1 MSLSHNITFLLKY
14 HLLLLFALII
24 SVFPGV
30 VIADSSVSSTS
41 SVIGQASWYNFRPGL
56 FAASNIYSPGQKVRV
71 YHDASGKYVD
81 VVINDY
87 GPDPKIYPDRVIDL
101 QKEAFAQL
109 APLGAGVITV
119 RLEPLPKGENLAII
133 SQPVSSSTLAIT
145 STSTKVLSNQ
155 TGRDLS
161 KEQAALA
168 QFTKLYGRL
177 PKDAVDWRII
187 KDLAYNNLKRDLNKE
202 KLALTQFTKLYGR
215 LPKDSVDWQIIK
227 DIAYYQKLPKTNN
240 NFKAVNISN
249 KEAAAAI
256 VLDGDNGQVL
266 WERNATQV
274 LPIASLTKLVAVKTF
289 LDVKPDLDKVVTY
302 SQEDEKEIGKY
313 CTPSEAAMVNLRDG
327 DQVKVR
333 DLVYSALIGS
343 ANNAVES
350 LVRLSGLTR
359 DEFINKMNA
368 NAKKWGTTSTKF
380 VEPTGLSPDN
390 VSTAKDYALILKNI
404 SQDATIKKISTTAS
418 YQFSTIN
425 TKQSHTIKNTNKLL
439 REGNF
444 SLETSKTGY
453 LTEAGHCLAMAA
465 QQQDTK
471 QHFIVV
477 TLGSPTWSK
486 SYEVASKLL
495 TTALN

>member
-1 MSLSHNITFLLKY
+1 MSLSYNITFLLKY

-41 SVIGQASWYNFRPGL
+41 SVIGRASWYNFRPGL
-56 FAASNIYSPGQKVRV
+56 FAASNVYSPGQKVRV

-101 QKEAFAQL
+101 QKEAFTQL

-145 STSTKVLSNQ
+145 STSPKVLSNQ

-161 KEQAALA
+161 KEQA
-168 QFTKLYGRL
+168 
-177 PKDAVDWRII
+177 
-187 KDLAYNNLKRDLNKE
+187 
-202 KLALTQFTKLYGR
+202 ALTQFTKLYGR

-368 NAKKWGTTSTKF
+368 NAKKWGATSTKF

>member
-1 MSLSHNITFLLKY
+1 MSLSYNITFLLKY
-14 HLLLLFALII
+14 HLLLLSALII

-41 SVIGQASWYNFRPGL
+41 SVIGRASWYNFRPGL
-56 FAASNIYSPGQKVRV
+56 FAASNVYSPGQKVRV

-101 QKEAFAQL
+101 QKEAFTQL

-145 STSTKVLSNQ
+145 STSPKVLSNQ

-161 KEQAALA
+161 KEQA
-168 QFTKLYGRL
+168 
-177 PKDAVDWRII
+177 
-187 KDLAYNNLKRDLNKE
+187 
-202 KLALTQFTKLYGR
+202 ALTQFTKLYGR

-256 VLDGDNGQVL
+256 VLDGDSGQVL
-266 WERNATQV
+266 WEKNATQV

-289 LDVKPDLDKVVTY
+289 LDLKPDLDKVVTY

-368 NAKKWGTTSTKF
+368 NAKKWGATSTKF

>member
-1 MSLSHNITFLLKY
+1 
-14 HLLLLFALII
+14 
-24 SVFPGV
+24 
-30 VIADSSVSSTS
+30 
-41 SVIGQASWYNFRPGL
+41 
-56 FAASNIYSPGQKVRV
+56 
-71 YHDASGKYVD
+71 
-81 VVINDY
+81 
-87 GPDPKIYPDRVIDL
+87 
-101 QKEAFAQL
+101 
-109 APLGAGVITV
+109 
-119 RLEPLPKGENLAII
+119 
-133 SQPVSSSTLAIT
+133 
-145 STSTKVLSNQ
+145 
-155 TGRDLS
+155 
-161 KEQAALA
+161 
-168 QFTKLYGRL
+168 
-177 PKDAVDWRII
+177 
-187 KDLAYNNLKRDLNKE
+187 
-202 KLALTQFTKLYGR
+202 
-215 LPKDSVDWQIIK
+215 PKDSVDWQIIK

-249 KEAAAAI
+249 QEAAAAI

-368 NAKKWGTTSTKF
+368 NAKKWGATSTKF

>member
-1 MSLSHNITFLLKY
+1 MSLSHNIIFLLKY
-14 HLLLLFALII
+14 HLLILSAFII
-24 SVFPGV
+24 GVLPGV
-30 VIADSSVSSTS
+30 VIADSSASSTS
-41 SVIGQASWYNFRPGL
+41 SVIGRASWYNFRPGL
-56 FAASNIYSPGQKVRV
+56 FAASNVYSPGQKVRV

-119 RLEPLPKGENLAII
+119 RLEPLPKGEDLSIV
-133 SQPVSSSTLAIT
+133 SQPVSSLAVAIT
-145 STSTKVLSNQ
+145 STSPKVLSNQ

-168 QFTKLYGRL
+168 
-177 PKDAVDWRII
+177 
-187 KDLAYNNLKRDLNKE
+187 
-202 KLALTQFTKLYGR
+202 QFTKLYGR

-249 KEAAAAI
+249 QEAAAAI

-368 NAKKWGTTSTKF
+368 NAKKWGATSTKF

-486 SYEVASKLL
+486 SYEVASRLL

>member
-14 HLLLLFALII
+14 HLLLLSALII

-41 SVIGQASWYNFRPGL
+41 SVIGRASWYNFRPGL
-56 FAASNIYSPGQKVRV
+56 FAASNVYSPGQKVRV

-101 QKEAFAQL
+101 QKEAFTQL

-145 STSTKVLSNQ
+145 STSPKVLSNQ

-161 KEQAALA
+161 KEQA
-168 QFTKLYGRL
+168 
-177 PKDAVDWRII
+177 
-187 KDLAYNNLKRDLNKE
+187 
-202 KLALTQFTKLYGR
+202 ALTQFTKLYGR

-368 NAKKWGTTSTKF
+368 NAKKWGATSTKF

>member
-1 MSLSHNITFLLKY
+1 MSLSHNIIFLLKY
-14 HLLLLFALII
+14 HLLILSAFII
-24 SVFPGV
+24 GVLPGV
-30 VIADSSVSSTS
+30 VIADSSASSTS
-41 SVIGQASWYNFRPGL
+41 SVIGRASWYNFRPGL
-56 FAASNIYSPGQKVRV
+56 FAASNVYSPGQKVRV

-101 QKEAFAQL
+101 QKEAFTQL

-145 STSTKVLSNQ
+145 STSPKVLSNQ

-161 KEQAALA
+161 KEQA
-168 QFTKLYGRL
+168 
-177 PKDAVDWRII
+177 
-187 KDLAYNNLKRDLNKE
+187 
-202 KLALTQFTKLYGR
+202 ALTQFTKLYGR

-368 NAKKWGTTSTKF
+368 NAKKWGATSTKF